1 MSSKSPRKTTA
12 DHRKRYNPY
21 TRPTSNYETSNHG
34 SVSLHTVPLARGFA
48 LYFDDYHILN
58 TQPLW
63 MGSAMIVD
71 EPNRSSGIEQDV
83 PTPSIDLAGDEMDIF
98 HIVPALNAMANVG
111 IAGHLCPQ
119 KRKLVR
125 SLQKAVNKC
134 IDSSCERGHP
144 TTNLLR
150 TSIHTALEVALLD
163 IVVSEIMPSE
173 IMPSHPPKNNRQKG
187 KNKKS
192 INGSPPRGI
201 QSPIESSKSESSD
214 YTPGAFTQKI
224 TNLIS
229 HESD

>member
-1 MSSKSPRKTTA
+1 MSSKSPRKATA
-12 DHRKRYNPY
+12 DQRKRYNPY

-34 SVSLHTVPLARGFA
+34 SVSLRTVPLARGFA
-48 LYFDDYHILN
+48 LYFDDYVLN

-71 EPNRSSGIEQDV
+71 ESNRSSENVQDV

-98 HIVPALNAMANVG
+98 HIVPALNAIADVG
-111 IAGHLCPQ
+111 IAGDLCPQ
-119 KRKLVR
+119 KRILIR

-134 IDSSCERGHP
+134 IDNSCERGHP

-163 IVVSEIMPSE
+163 VVVSE

-187 KNKKS
+187 KNKES
-192 INGSPPRGI
+192 INGSPPWVI
-201 QSPIESSKSESSD
+201 QSLIESSKSEPSD
-214 YTPGAFTQKI
+214 YTPGAFTQKL

>member
-1 MSSKSPRKTTA
+1 
-12 DHRKRYNPY
+12 
-21 TRPTSNYETSNHG
+21 
-34 SVSLHTVPLARGFA
+34 
-48 LYFDDYHILN
+48 
-58 TQPLW
+58 
-63 MGSAMIVD
+63 
-71 EPNRSSGIEQDV
+71 
-83 PTPSIDLAGDEMDIF
+83 
-98 HIVPALNAMANVG
+98 MANVG

-187 KNKKS
+187 VRRS
-192 INGSPPRGI
+192 I
-201 QSPIESSKSESSD
+201 
-214 YTPGAFTQKI
+214 
-224 TNLIS
+224 LIS
-229 HESD
+229 SWFLMEFVIRRTRNRLMAAHLGEYNPPLKAQNRNPRIIHQAHSHKK